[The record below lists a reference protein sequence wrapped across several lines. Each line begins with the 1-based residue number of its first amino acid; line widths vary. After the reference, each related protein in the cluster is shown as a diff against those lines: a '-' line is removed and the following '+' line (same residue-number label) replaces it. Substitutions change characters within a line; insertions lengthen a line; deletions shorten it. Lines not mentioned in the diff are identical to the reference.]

1 MKTLGVRKCQQTLQ
15 FVNKKGQPVSQRN
28 INISAYEVIYD
39 LSPKLK
45 ALETHMDAT
54 LHAMVSSGQN
64 PEEKARIE
72 KLKIEFELELM
83 MIDMNLKHL
92 FQRYQHEL
100 AAVANNDR
108 QETYLTLDEHE
119 ATAIQNAKTLYQRVQ
134 ALQTRETS

>member
-1 MKTLGVRKCQQTLQ
+1 M
-15 FVNKKGQPVSQRN
+15 NQRSVK
-28 INISAYEVIYD
+28 ISAYEVIYD

-45 ALETHMDAT
+45 TLEKQIHGT
-54 LHAMVSSGQN
+54 LHAMVSSGQTA
-64 PEEKARIE
+64 EEKARVE

-100 AAVANNDR
+100 AAVAKDDR
-108 QETYLTLDEHE
+108 QEIYLTLDEYE

-134 ALQTRETS
+134 AVQTRGSV

>member
-1 MKTLGVRKCQQTLQ
+1 LPAIIAV
-15 FVNKKGQPVSQRN
+15 FEKGQPLRERN
-28 INISAYEVIYD
+28 GSISAYELIHD
-39 LSPKLK
+39 LSAKLK

-54 LHAMVSSGQN
+54 LHAMLSSGQTS
-64 PEEKARIE
+64 EEKARVE

-100 AAVANNDR
+100 ADVANDDR
-108 QETYLTLDEHE
+108 QETYLTLDKHE
-119 ATAIQNAKTLYQRVQ
+119 ATAIQNAKTLYHRVQ